1 MGTIMMPFANERHL
15 EGETVTPVSIPLG
28 RPMTVSRPAHR
39 WLVPL
44 CSHAMQHAELVAIRV
59 AQIGKIDATSCP
71 LPRAWLVLD

>member
-15 EGETVTPVSIPLG
+15 EGETVTPVSIALR

-44 CSHAMQHAELVAIRV
+44 CSHAMQHA
-59 AQIGKIDATSCP
+59 
-71 LPRAWLVLD
+71 